1 MTRPMDDLAD
11 TAEKI
16 RSMEIRG
23 AALIGRAAAS
33 ALKEFALSIDPAGI
47 DEFNAQV
54 GRAADV
60 LLKTRPTAVSL
71 SNAIRMVMRY
81 DGEDLESARTSLAKN
96 ADAFVERSLRAVERI
111 GEIGSRRVRDGDVIL
126 THCNS
131 SVALSIIKTAFDSGN
146 GYQSH
151 RHRVAAPGIQ
161 GHLTIKTLDGW
172 GIETELVVD
181 SAVRSVINEVDH
193 VIVGADVITANG
205 SLVNKIGTAA
215 IALAASEARTS
226 FVVAAETYK
235 FSPETMMGEL
245 VPIEER
251 AAEEV
256 YPGIS
261 ELLHVRVRNPAFD
274 VTPHQYIDVICTEV
288 GADPA
293 GDELPRH
300 KGDARLG
307 DGGPGPLTPS
317 PQPPTPLLWPPSQTF
332 SASPAP
338 PRDQVQGHRSQGG
351 GDPEP
356 RHPLSLLRFGRSR
369 SSPLLPYN
377 GAGWVLLLVLFN
389 I

>member
-131 SVALSIIKTAFDSGN
+131 SVALSIIKTAFDSGKDIKVIATESRPR
-146 GYQSH
+146 Y
-151 RHRVAAPGIQ
+151 Q

-215 IALAASEARTS
+215 IALAAHEARTS

-288 GADPA
+288 GAIPP
-293 GDELPRH
+293 EMSYLVI
-300 KGDARLG
+300 KEMLG
-307 DGGPGPLTPS
+307 
-317 PQPPTPLLWPPSQTF
+317 W
-332 SASPAP
+332 
-338 PRDQVQGHRSQGG
+338 
-351 GDPEP
+351 EME
-356 RHPLSLLRFGRSR
+356 GRA
-369 SSPLLPYN
+369 L
-377 GAGWVLLLVLFN
+377 
-389 I
+389 